1 MPRKLLALMPEP
13 WSVVE
18 LAGAALLGGGVWS
31 VWGAPWACMLWGA
44 LLLVL
49 AAARAWQ
56 LARAAERAGRQSE

>member
-1 MPRKLLALMPEP
+1 
-13 WSVVE
+13 
-18 LAGAALLGGGVWS
+18 VWA

-56 LARAAERAGRQSE
+56 LARAAERAGGQNE